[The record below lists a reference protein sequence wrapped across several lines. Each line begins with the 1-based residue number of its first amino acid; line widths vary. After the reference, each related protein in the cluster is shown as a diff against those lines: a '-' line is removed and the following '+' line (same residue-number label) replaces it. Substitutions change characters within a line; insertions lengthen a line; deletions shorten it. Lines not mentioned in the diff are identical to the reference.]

1 VPSVV
6 KTRRTTPRHR
16 GLLGVA
22 LVILVPLSAGW
33 VLHSLNNY
41 AEGRQQAALH
51 LETLAND
58 INGIGLDVGWAVA
71 RHASRAEVEPDL
83 RSGEARVAA
92 DIVSLRADDGSGLRL
107 TQVAQN
113 AAAFTEAVL
122 ANLRYLDAGG
132 LDPTNPV
139 STAANKHAA
148 DLHDAVIVLIRD
160 QMVVATHQAATAEW
174 FVDAGTWFVVI
185 GMAAV
190 LVLGLWRIEAR
201 RRRVAVARARQAS
214 IEESEHTFRILFE
227 QNPLPMWTFDPT
239 SLRFLSVNAAAV
251 AGYGYSRD
259 EFLSMTVPDIHAQE
273 GADRLAG
280 TEVPYPC
287 QLMEASARHVLKDGG
302 VIDVDILADELRT
315 GGAPVRLVAARDVT
329 DQRRLEHELRDRA
342 FHDSLTGLANR
353 ALFADRFEHAQS
365 RRMRVSTGLAVILI
379 DLDGFKVVND
389 TLSHAMGDEL
399 LRGVA
404 ARLQGA
410 VRPQDTV
417 ARMGGDE
424 FAILLED
431 ADMAAAL
438 AMATRLLDALSAPI
452 LVNESSVEVT
462 ASAGVAPVRDAHI
475 TWDTALQHADL
486 AMYVAKA
493 DGKARF
499 RVYEPG
505 MNSAVLKRLEIG
517 SELPR
522 ALARGEM
529 SLHYQPVVSMGL
541 VGGRRVEKVEALVRW
556 NHPTRGLMSP
566 GEFIA
571 IAEESGAI
579 VPLGAWVLRTACTQL
594 VAWRA
599 AGRELMVSVN
609 VSGRQLREPGFVETV
624 AEVLRSTG
632 ARPCDVT
639 LEVTETALLEDLT
652 LAKRTLNELRATG
665 LSVSLDD
672 FGAGYSSLTYLS
684 ELPVD
689 EVKIDRSFIA
699 SLEDAD
705 KRATVLTIVRLLETM
720 SVRTVAEG
728 VETPLQL
735 AYVDSLGIDACQGF
749 LFCPPLPAA
758 DLPAGLERCE
768 ADVVSVPSVA
778 GAAAAA

>member
-1 VPSVV
+1 M
-6 KTRRTTPRHR
+6 RRSA
-16 GLLGVA
+16 LLWVA
-22 LVILVPLSAGW
+22 AILLVPVSAG
-33 VLHSLNNY
+33 
-41 AEGRQQAALH
+41 GALH
-51 LETLAND
+51 ALNHYAQVRQTDALDLEHLAVD
-58 INGIGLDVGWAVA
+58 LNGLAAEMGWSFVLRQPRSAVA
-71 RHASRAEVEPDL
+71 PQL
-83 RSGEARVAA
+83 RSNQARVAS
-92 DIVSLRADDGSGLRL
+92 DIAKLRADDDLGLGLAKIGDDAASFAATIAGALTILSGGFDA
-107 TQVAQN
+107 TSPAGVAGIQLVQARHDTLIARIHQGKTTATAQ
-113 AAAFTEAVL
+113 AASAELWVQ
-122 ANLRYLDAGG
+122 AGDW
-132 LDPTNPV
+132 LVV
-139 STAANKHAA
+139 SLMTAA
-148 DLHDAVIVLIRD
+148 
-160 QMVVATHQAATAEW
+160 
-174 FVDAGTWFVVI
+174 
-185 GMAAV
+185 
-190 LVLGLWRIEAR
+190 LVLSLWKVSAR
-201 RRRVAVARARQAS
+201 RRRVAVATAQRAAL
-214 IEESEHTFRILFE
+214 EESEHTFRVLFE

-273 GADRLAG
+273 DAGRLAG

-287 QLMEASARHVLKDGG
+287 QLIEASARHVLKDGG

-329 DQRRLEHELRDRA
+329 DQRRLEQELRDRA

-404 ARLQGA
+404 VRLQGA

-438 AMATRLLDALSAPI
+438 AMATRALDALSAPI
-452 LVNESSVEVT
+452 LVHDSSVEVT
-462 ASAGVAPVRDAHI
+462 ASAGVAPVRDAQV

-493 DGKARF
+493 DGKGRF

-609 VSGRQLREPGFVETV
+609 VSGRQLREPGFVEMV

-652 LAKRTLNELRATG
+652 LAKRTLNELRAIG

-768 ADVVSVPSVA
+768 AEVVAVPSVA
-778 GAAAAA
+778 DAA